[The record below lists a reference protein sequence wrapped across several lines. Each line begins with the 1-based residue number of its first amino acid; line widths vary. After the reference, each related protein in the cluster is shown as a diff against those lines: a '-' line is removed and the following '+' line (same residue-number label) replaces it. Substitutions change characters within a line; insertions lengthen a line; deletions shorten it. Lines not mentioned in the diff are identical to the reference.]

1 VAIKHATASAFVFG
15 RHGGTGE
22 WRLGLITHPLFQR
35 PMIPGGHVEP
45 WETPPEA
52 ALREVRE
59 EAGLDVTLL
68 RAPGAAVPDGMA
80 ASPRLVDVPWWIMEQ
95 PLEGDNHLFEPHF
108 HVDHLYVAVAPEA
121 DEASQASQAA
131 AAGEAG
137 QAAPGPAHP
146 FSWYGA
152 TDLADLDMFEDTRM
166 FAHALFVAI
175 DLLAAGLATSR

>member
-1 VAIKHATASAFVFG
+1 VAIKHATASTFVFG
-15 RHGGTGE
+15 RSNGTGE

-59 EAGLDVTLL
+59 EAGVDVTLV
-68 RAPGAAVPDGMA
+68 RAPGAAVPDGMT

-95 PLEGDNHLFEPHF
+95 PLDRDNHVFEPHF
-108 HVDHLYVAVAPEA
+108 HVDHLYVAVAP
-121 DEASQASQAA
+121 DTSQATS
-131 AAGEAG
+131 
-137 QAAPGPAHP
+137 GPAHP
-146 FSWYGA
+146 FRWYGQA
-152 TDLADLDMFEDTRM
+152 ELAELNMFEDTQM
-166 FAHALFVAI
+166 FAQALFVAI